1 MRLRN
6 RGLGN
11 VDFGRLSVDNNPG
24 RNDWVIGNV
33 EASGRR
39 GTELYNFSCQV
50 NMSNGNVRSVDLTR
64 R

>member
-1 MRLRN
+1 
-6 RGLGN
+6 LGN

-24 RNDWVIGNV
+24 RNDWVVGSV
-33 EASGRR
+33 QASGRR